1 MTDAA
6 APDTPLVS
14 VGIPT
19 YNRPEGARRTLN
31 AIAAQTYQN
40 LEIIVS
46 DNASPDRR
54 TEEAVADIVA
64 RDARVR
70 FHRQATNLGPSGNF
84 QFVLGQATGRYFMW
98 AADDD
103 DWDAHFVERC
113 VAGFDRPDIVSVM
126 SRFRT
131 LYRVSGRV
139 EEPAVPRLDPAR
151 SKAHNLIAF
160 LRTPMPTLLYGMHRR
175 DCLEF
180 FRTETHWFDFYDC
193 YLSLRL
199 LTVGKIRIVP
209 EVLYTAGVDNAN
221 YVVKRVAGDGWV
233 RLAYLPFLQA
243 GRASI
248 ATSDLSRAEKTA
260 AVGTLGLTV
269 ARLFF
274 NHEIRNRR

>member
-1 MTDAA
+1 MADAVRG
-6 APDTPLVS
+6 TPLVS

-19 YNRPEGARRTLN
+19 YNRPDGAVRTLE
-31 AIAAQTYQN
+31 AIAGQSYRN

-54 TEEAVADIVA
+54 TERAFAGIVS
-64 RDARVR
+64 RDRRVR
-70 FHRQATNLGPSGNF
+70 FFRQATNLGPGGNF

-103 DWDAHFVERC
+103 DWDASFVERC
-113 VAGFDRPDIVSVM
+113 VAGFDRPDVVSVM

-131 LYRVSGRV
+131 LYRASGRI
-139 EEPAVPRLDPAR
+139 EEPAIPHLDPTR
-151 SKAHNLIAF
+151 SKAYNLRAF
-160 LRTPMPTLLYGMHRR
+160 LHTPMPSLLYGLHRR

-180 FRTETHWFDFYDC
+180 FRAETSWFDFYDC

-199 LTVGKIRIVP
+199 LTIGKIRILP
-209 EVLYTAGVDNAN
+209 EVLYTAGVDGAD
-221 YVVKRVAGDGWV
+221 YVVKPVAGDRWV
-233 RLAYLPFLQA
+233 KLMYLPFLRA

-248 ATSDLSRAEKTA
+248 AASDLTRTEKA
-260 AVGTLGLTV
+260 LAVGTLGLTV